1 MHMRIAALA
10 ACLAAFLAC
19 APAMAADRLTLDDAI
34 RRVEQA
40 HPDLR
45 LVGAKRDVLAAGLD
59 QASLRPPL
67 VLGASVENVM
77 GTGDRR
83 FLDSAEPRS

>member
-45 LVGAKRDVLAAGLD
+45 LVGAKRDVLQDAIALVKKEITD
-59 QASLRPPL
+59 FPL
-67 VLGASVENVM
+67 QYGNFR
-77 GTGDRR
+77 D
-83 FLDSAEPRS
+83 